1 MKEYILRFEVIVND
15 FLFLIIQI
23 LQTAQY
29 LRDNQLGFLFWH
41 LLMLFEIEVEIG
53 P

>member
-1 MKEYILRFEVIVND
+1 MKEYILRLEVIVND

-23 LQTAQY
+23 LQAAQY

-41 LLMLFEIEVEIG
+41 LLMLFEVEVEIG

>member
-1 MKEYILRFEVIVND
+1 MKEYILRLEVIVND
-15 FLFLIIQI
+15 FLFLIIQV

-29 LRDNQLGFLFWH
+29 LRDNQLGFLFWY
-41 LLMLFEIEVEIG
+41 LLMLFEIEIEIG

>member
-1 MKEYILRFEVIVND
+1 MKEYILRLEVIVNN
-15 FLFLIIQI
+15 FLFLIIQV

-29 LRDNQLGFLFWH
+29 LRDNELGFLFWH
-41 LLMLFEIEVEIG
+41 LLMLFEIKVEIG